1 MLRRICLM
9 LTALVIMACMTSAW
23 AADPKAAA
31 KAPVKAAPAAP
42 SKAVPKA
49 APKAAAVTKAAPRA
63 PSAPLANWAGF
74 FVSGDYRAHSGMASE
89 VFDNGR
95 RDVGAAFVAA
105 GLKPENVVHFSPMDR
120 LHASSPEKPEPLS
133 PMSLLNQLS
142 RVTTNVK
149 GGCVFFLTS
158 HGQPGMIVMG
168 QGYLDP
174 EGLDQLLDKT
184 CETRPT
190 VVLLSACFSGS
201 FIAGL
206 AAPNRM
212 IMTAAREDRTSFGC
226 GEEDV
231 HTFFDGCVLESLS
244 QATTFDVLAD
254 LTKACVAR
262 RETQMA
268 LTPPSEPQVSV
279 GEQIMA
285 QLPALKLTAR
295 PPEP

>member
-1 MLRRICLM
+1 MTGL
-9 LTALVIMACMTSAW
+9 AVMACLTSAW

-31 KAPVKAAPAAP
+31 KAPVKTAPVAAKTATQ
-42 SKAVPKA
+42 PKA
-49 APKAAAVTKAAPRA
+49 APKAATPAKAASRQA
-63 PSAPLANWAGF
+63 PAPLADWAGF

-105 GLKPENVVHFSPMDR
+105 GIKPANVVHFSPMDR

-133 PMSLLNQLS
+133 PMSLLNQLT
-142 RVTTNVK
+142 RVTAQAK

-174 EGLDQLLDKT
+174 EGLNQLLEKT

-231 HTFFDGCVLESLS
+231 HTFFDGCVLESLPR
-244 QATTFDVLAD
+244 ATTFDVLAE
-254 LTKACVAR
+254 LTKSCVTR
-262 RETQMA
+262 RETEMA
-268 LTPPSEPQVSV
+268 LTPSSEPQVSV
-279 GEQIMA
+279 GEQIMTL
-285 QLPALKLTAR
+285 LPALQLSSN
-295 PPEP
+295 PPAP